1 MLSMSKPVMPVPPK
15 RLNSQPPTT
24 APTMPSRM
32 STTVPSPVV
41 LTILLAI
48 RPAPSPSRIHTIMD
62 MLSAYLTEA
71 GWAATG
77 GLLDFSDGSALSELL
92 GGRTHLRMSGGNR
105 GHQHVRSCGAGQ
117 SRTQLRAKIVRSW
130 AGYVGR
136 APEKQQARKLLS
148 RTFLHRYTRR
158 RHRGSRHFHYLA
170 AALEAV

>member
-62 MLSAYLTEA
+62 TLSAYQTDA
-71 GWAATG
+71 GWVATA
-77 GLLDFSDGSALSELL
+77 GLLDFYGQFGTYGSALSELL
-92 GGRTHLRMSGGNR
+92 GGRTHLRMSSGNR
-105 GHQHVRSCGAGQ
+105 GHQYDGSCGAGQ
-117 SRTQLRAKIVRSW
+117 SRTQPRAKIVRSS

-136 APEKQQARKLLS
+136 ATEKQQAPKTPS
-148 RTFLHRYTRR
+148 RPFL
-158 RHRGSRHFHYLA
+158 
-170 AALEAV
+170 